1 MPPDHTPRTPR
12 ARGARRQLDRNTRQ
26 FTRTGTRRVQ
36 RPPSVVLSATLS
48 VSGFL
53 ALLVPGVLLVSPAAP
68 PAAVDPVAAGI
79 LLAAVPSAGRLRV
92 YYRRRRGA

>member
-12 ARGARRQLDRNTRQ
+12 ARGTRRQPDRNTPQ
-26 FTRTGTRRVQ
+26 FTRAGTRRVQ
-36 RPPSVVLSATLS
+36 RPPSVTLSATLS

-53 ALLVPGVLLVSPAAP
+53 ALLIPGVLLVSPVVP

-79 LLAAVPSAGRLRV
+79 LLAAVPTAGRLRV
-92 YYRRRRGA
+92 YYRRGHGA